1 MLSVYQ
7 LKPRFQALLRPWVKK
22 LYQHSITANQVTL
35 LACLGSLIVA
45 IIVVWLLP
53 NLLILWLIPLWMF
66 IRMALNAIDGMLAR
80 EFKQQSNLG
89 AYLNELCDVI
99 SDSAL
104 FCILIYLPD
113 INLMLVVILIVFSLL
128 SEYAGVLGPFIG
140 VSRRYDGPMGKSDR
154 AVILSVVSTGL
165 ALGWLPTIWLN
176 SILIVV
182 IILLGVTIINRVRCA
197 LKEYNK
203 QGMDE

>member
-154 AVILSVVSTGL
+154 AVILGVVSTGL

-176 SILIVV
+176 SMLIVV

>member
-22 LYQHSITANQVTL
+22 LYQHSITANQVTIA
-35 LACLGSLIVA
+35 ACLGSLFIA
-45 IIVVWLLP
+45 IVVIWLLP

-80 EFKQQSNLG
+80 EYKQKSNLG
-89 AYLNELCDVI
+89 VYLNELCDVI

-113 INLMLVVILIVFSLL
+113 THLLFVVILIILSLL

-154 AVILSVVSTGL
+154 AVILGVVSIGL
-165 ALGWLPTIWLN
+165 ALGWLPTMWLN

-182 IILLGVTIINRVRCA
+182 MILLGVTIINRVRFA
-197 LKEYNK
+197 LKEHNK
-203 QGMDE
+203 KGMDE